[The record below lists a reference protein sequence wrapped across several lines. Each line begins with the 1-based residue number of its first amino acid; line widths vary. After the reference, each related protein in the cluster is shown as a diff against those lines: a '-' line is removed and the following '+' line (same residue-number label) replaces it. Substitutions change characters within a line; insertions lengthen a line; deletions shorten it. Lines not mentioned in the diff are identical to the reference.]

1 MALVFSVTKAGASAE
16 NRGERG
22 AVGSAGSKEGGSQ
35 GCGRS
40 GMATLPQH
48 GLPLRPAPHHS
59 PALQGCFPGPGSA
72 FPARRHRAQ
81 RRRFPRGRGPG
92 SLVCLVARVF
102 RVLPEKPRP
111 RARPSGCSGLSSR
124 TRAGRTR
131 LPCVA
136 GGPRRSPLVHA
147 VVPFSRSF
155 PAERTRQLAGWQA
168 ADRECE
174 GSFLDR
180 SVPRAECLCG
190 RGCQSPVGAF
200 SISECASSSF
210 VLLFQNCFG
219 PRGPCISVGVL
230 GPVVSAAGLSPEPR
244 PHWG

>member
-22 AVGSAGSKEGGSQ
+22 AVGSAGSKEGGSR
-35 GCGRS
+35 GCGRG
-40 GMATLPQH
+40 GMATLPQP
-48 GLPLRPAPHHS
+48 GPPLRPAPHHS

-111 RARPSGCSGLSSR
+111 RALPSGCSGLSSR
-124 TRAGRTR
+124 TRAWRTR

>member
-22 AVGSAGSKEGGSQ
+22 TVGSAGSKEGGSW
-35 GCGRS
+35 GCGRG

-48 GLPLRPAPHHS
+48 GPPLRPAPHHS

-111 RARPSGCSGLSSR
+111 RALPSGCSGLS
-124 TRAGRTR
+124 TRARRTR

>member
-1 MALVFSVTKAGASAE
+1 M
-16 NRGERG
+16 RG
-22 AVGSAGSKEGGSQ
+22 AKRAGPGGVAAVA
-35 GCGRS
+35 CHN
-40 GMATLPQH
+40 AQH
-48 GLPLRPAPHHS
+48 GPPLRPAPHHS

-111 RARPSGCSGLSSR
+111 RALPSGCSGLSSR
-124 TRAGRTR
+124 TRARRTR

-136 GGPRRSPLVHA
+136 GGPRRSPLAHA

>member
-22 AVGSAGSKEGGSQ
+22 AVGSAGSKEGGSR
-35 GCGRS
+35 GCGRG

-48 GLPLRPAPHHS
+48 GPPLRPAPHHS

-72 FPARRHRAQ
+72 FPARRHHAQ

-124 TRAGRTR
+124 TRARRTR

-155 PAERTRQLAGWQA
+155 PAERLGSLLAGRQRTVNVRVRFWTA
-168 ADRECE
+168 PSHGLNVSAVAVARARS
-174 GSFLDR
+174 GLLASA
-180 SVPRAECLCG
+180 SVP
-190 RGCQSPVGAF
+190 PP
-200 SISECASSSF
+200 ASF
-210 VLLFQNCFG
+210 FFFRIAL
-219 PRGPCISVGVL
+219 VL
-230 GPVVSAAGLSPEPR
+230 GAPAFP
-244 PHWG
+244 WGP

>member
-1 MALVFSVTKAGASAE
+1 MACHNA
-16 NRGERG
+16 
-22 AVGSAGSKEGGSQ
+22 
-35 GCGRS
+35 
-40 GMATLPQH
+40 QH
-48 GLPLRPAPHHS
+48 GPPLRPAPHHS

-111 RARPSGCSGLSSR
+111 RALPSGCSGLSSR
-124 TRAGRTR
+124 TRARRTR

-190 RGCQSPVGAF
+190 RGCQSLVGAF

>member
-1 MALVFSVTKAGASAE
+1 MDFKSKLGKAGPGGFGFLSDE
-16 NRGERG
+16 SGGLCRKSRGKR
-22 AVGSAGSKEGGSQ
+22 
-35 GCGRS
+35 RS
-40 GMATLPQH
+40 GKCGEQRGRVPGVWPRWHVITRSTA
-48 GLPLRPAPHHS
+48 PLRPAPHHS

-124 TRAGRTR
+124 TRARRTR

-155 PAERTRQLAGWQA
+155 PAERLGSLLAGRQRTVNVRVRFWTA
-168 ADRECE
+168 PSHGLNVSAVAVARAR
-174 GSFLDR
+174 SRLLASA
-180 SVPRAECLCG
+180 SVP
-190 RGCQSPVGAF
+190 PP
-200 SISECASSSF
+200 ASF
-210 VLLFQNCFG
+210 FFFG
-219 PRGPCISVGVL
+219 IALVL
-230 GPVVSAAGLSPEPR
+230 GAPAFP
-244 PHWG
+244 WGP

>member
-22 AVGSAGSKEGGSQ
+22 AVGSAGSKEGGSR
-35 GCGRS
+35 GCGRG

-48 GLPLRPAPHHS
+48 GPPLRPAPHHS

-124 TRAGRTR
+124 TRARRTR

-219 PRGPCISVGVL
+219 PRGPCISVEVL

>member
-1 MALVFSVTKAGASAE
+1 MALVFLVTKAGASAE

-22 AVGSAGSKEGGSQ
+22 AVGSAGSKEGGSR
-35 GCGRS
+35 GCGRG

-48 GLPLRPAPHHS
+48 GPPLRPAPHHS

-81 RRRFPRGRGPG
+81 RRHFPRGRGPG

-111 RARPSGCSGLSSR
+111 RALPSGCSGLSSR
-124 TRAGRTR
+124 ARRTR

-219 PRGPCISVGVL
+219 PRGPCISVGAL
-230 GPVVSAAGLSPEPR
+230 GPVVSAASLSPEPR